1 MADGIALTPLA
12 PITGAVKMS
21 ELSNPWGLEGLS
33 VVVMGA
39 GGGGIGT
46 SISRFLGH
54 AGASVVAVDIDAEK
68 LKVCTDALAADGT
81 KHIGLI
87 ADGRDKTAVA
97 EVVDKACELAPLR
110 GSVQVAGGMWP
121 PQWAPFASDDPAF
134 DDVMALNFGSTV
146 NTVRAVGRRLVEQGN
161 GGTLCNIA
169 TTSALNGMPY
179 GSAYA
184 AAKAAV
190 LSLTRSLSIE
200 WGSRNIRINAVA
212 PGSIA
217 TPKSA
222 STRKVGDTDG
232 NDLDVIPMRR
242 RGTSDDIAKGVLFMM
257 SDMSAYVTGQVLCV
271 DGGTSVRPT
280 YNDSEELPVFV
291 HNEELRARLRDW

>member
-1 MADGIALTPLA
+1 MD
-12 PITGAVKMS
+12 
-21 ELSNPWGLEGLS
+21 ELWGLDGRA
-33 VVVMGA
+33 VIVMGA

-46 SISRFLGH
+46 AIARHLGL
-54 AGASVVAVDIDAEK
+54 AGATVVAVDIDPDK
-68 LKVCTDALAADGT
+68 LSICTEALSEADIE
-81 KHIGLI
+81 HIGLV
-87 ADGRDKTAVA
+87 ADGRDRDAVA
-97 EVVDKACELAPLR
+97 DVVERAGALAPLR

-121 PQWAPFASDDPAF
+121 PQWAPFASEDPAF

-146 NTVRAVGRRLVEQGN
+146 NTVRAVGRRLVAQGS
-161 GGTLCNIA
+161 GGSIVNIA

-190 LSLTRSLSIE
+190 LSLTRSLAVE
-200 WGSRNIRINAVA
+200 WGSRGIRVNAVA

-222 STRKVGDTDG
+222 STRSAGDTDR
-232 NDLDVIPMRR
+232 NDTDVIPMRR
-242 RGTSDDIAKGVLFMM
+242 RGTSDDIARGVLFMM
-257 SDMSAYVTGQVLCV
+257 SDMSSYVTGQVLCI

-280 YNDSEELPVFV
+280 YNDRDELPVFV
-291 HNEELRARLRDW
+291 HNEELRARLADW

>member
-1 MADGIALTPLA
+1 MGDD
-12 PITGAVKMS
+12 M
-21 ELSNPWGLEGLS
+21 WGLTGRS

-46 SISRFLGH
+46 AIARHVGA
-54 AGASVVAVDIDAEK
+54 AGATIVAVDIDADK
-68 LKVCTDALAADGT
+68 LAVCTDALAAQGT
-81 KHIGLI
+81 EHIGLV
-87 ADGRDKTAVA
+87 ADGRDGDALTGVVA
-97 EVVDKACELAPLR
+97 RAAELAPLH

-121 PQWAPFASDDPAF
+121 AQWAPFASDDPAF

-146 NTVRAVGRRLVEQGN
+146 NTVRAVGRHLVEQGQ
-161 GGTLCNIA
+161 GGSLVNIA

-190 LSLTRSLSIE
+190 LSLTRSLAIE
-200 WGSRNIRINAVA
+200 WGSRGIRVNAVA

-222 STRKVGDTDG
+222 STRKPGDTDG
-232 NDLDVIPMRR
+232 TDTDVIPMRR
-242 RGTSDDIAKGVLFMM
+242 RGTSDDIAKAVLFML
-257 SDMSAYVTGQVLCV
+257 SDLSSYVTGQVLCV
-271 DGGTSVRPT
+271 DGGSSVRPT
-280 YNDSEELPVFV
+280 YNDRDELPVFV
-291 HNEELRARLRDW
+291 HNEELRARLAQW

>member
-1 MADGIALTPLA
+1 
-12 PITGAVKMS
+12 MS
-21 ELSNPWGLEGLS
+21 ELQIDWGLEGRS
-33 VVVMGA
+33 IVIMGA

-46 SISRFLGH
+46 AIARALGR
-54 AGASVVAVDIDAEK
+54 AGATIVAADIDPDK
-68 LKVCTDALAADGT
+68 LQVCTDALTAEGSA
-81 KHIGLI
+81 HIGLI
-87 ADGRDKTAVA
+87 ADGRDRDSVA
-97 EVVDKACELAPLR
+97 EVVDHASRLAPLR
-110 GSVQVAGGMWP
+110 GSVQVAGGMWT

-146 NTVRAVGRRLVEQGN
+146 NTVRAVGRRLVEQGD
-161 GGTLCNIA
+161 GGSIVNIA

-190 LSLTRSLSIE
+190 LSLTRSLAIE
-200 WGSRNIRINAVA
+200 WGGRNIRVNAVA

-222 STRKVGDTDG
+222 STRKPGDTDG
-232 NDLDVIPMRR
+232 DDLDVIPMRR
-242 RGTSDDIAKGVLFMM
+242 RGTSDDIANGVLFMM
-257 SDMSAYVTGQVLCV
+257 SDLSSYVTGQVLCI

-280 YNDSEELPVFV
+280 YNDREELPVFV

>member
-1 MADGIALTPLA
+1 
-12 PITGAVKMS
+12 MS
-21 ELSNPWGLEGLS
+21 DTTSIWGLAGRS
-33 VVVMGA
+33 IIVMGA

-46 SISRFLGH
+46 AIARQLGA
-54 AGASVVAVDIDAEK
+54 AGARIVAADIDAEK
-68 LKVCTDALAADGT
+68 LAVCTDQLAELGVE
-81 KHIGLI
+81 HVGIV
-87 ADGRDKTAVA
+87 ADGRDREQVA
-97 EVVDKACELAPLR
+97 AVVDRACELAPLR

-146 NTVRAVGRRLVEQGN
+146 NTVRAVGRRLVAQGE
-161 GGTLCNIA
+161 GGSLVNIA

-190 LSLTRSLSIE
+190 LSLTRSLAIE
-200 WGSRNIRINAVA
+200 WGSRNIRVNAVA

-222 STRKVGDTDG
+222 STRKPGDTDRDDV
-232 NDLDVIPMRR
+232 NVIPMRR
-242 RGTSDDIAKGVLFMM
+242 RGTSDDIAQGVLFMM
-257 SDMSAYVTGQVLCV
+257 SDLSSYVTGQVLCI

-280 YNDSEELPVFV
+280 YNDVEELPVFV

>member
-1 MADGIALTPLA
+1 
-12 PITGAVKMS
+12 
-21 ELSNPWGLEGLS
+21 
-33 VVVMGA
+33 MGA

-68 LKVCTDALAADGT
+68 LKVCTDALEADGT
-81 KHIGLI
+81 THIGLI
-87 ADGRDKTAVA
+87 ADGRDKAAVA

-121 PQWAPFASDDPAF
+121 PQWSPFASDDPAF
-134 DDVMALNFGSTV
+134 DDVIALNFGSTV

-190 LSLTRSLSIE
+190 LSLTRSLAVE

-222 STRKVGDTDG
+222 STRKAGDTDR
-232 NDLDVIPMRR
+232 NDLEVIPMRR

-291 HNEELRARLRDW
+291 HNEELRARLKDW

>member
-1 MADGIALTPLA
+1 MTDANSI
-12 PITGAVKMS
+12 
-21 ELSNPWGLEGLS
+21 WGLEGRS
-33 VVVMGA
+33 IVVVGA

-46 SISRFLGH
+46 AISRHLGA
-54 AGASVVAVDIDAEK
+54 AGATIVAVDIDAEK
-68 LKVCTDALAADGT
+68 LAMCTDQLAAAG
-81 KHIGLI
+81 IAFEAMV
-87 ADGRDKTAVA
+87 ADGRDRGQVQT
-97 EVVDKACELAPLR
+97 VVDRAHELAPLR

-134 DDVMALNFGSTV
+134 DDVMDLNFGSTV
-146 NTVRAVGRRLVEQGN
+146 NTVRAVGCRLVEQGE
-161 GGTLCNIA
+161 GGTLVNIA

-190 LSLTRSLSIE
+190 LSLTRSLAIE
-200 WGSRNIRINAVA
+200 WGSRNIRVNAVA

-222 STRKVGDTDG
+222 STRKPGDTDRDDV
-232 NDLDVIPMRR
+232 NVIPMRR
-242 RGTSDDIAKGVLFMM
+242 RGTSDDIAQGVLFMM
-257 SDMSAYVTGQVLCV
+257 SDLSSYVTGQVLCI

-280 YNDSEELPVFV
+280 YNDAEELPVFV

>member
-1 MADGIALTPLA
+1 MGED
-12 PITGAVKMS
+12 M
-21 ELSNPWGLEGLS
+21 WGLAGRS
-33 VVVMGA
+33 IVVMGA

-46 SISRFLGH
+46 AIARRVGT
-54 AGASVVAVDIDAEK
+54 AGATIVAVDIDADK
-68 LKVCTDALAADGT
+68 LAVCTDALAADGVE
-81 KHIGLI
+81 HVGLL
-87 ADGRDKTAVA
+87 ADGRDRDAVA
-97 EVVDKACELAPLR
+97 GVVERAAALAPLH

-146 NTVRAVGRRLVEQGN
+146 NTVRAVGRRLVEQGQ
-161 GGTLCNIA
+161 GGSIVNIA

-190 LSLTRSLSIE
+190 LSLTRSLAVE
-200 WGSRNIRINAVA
+200 WGSRGIRVNAVA

-222 STRKVGDTDG
+222 STRKPGDTDG
-232 NDLDVIPMRR
+232 NDTDVIPMRR
-242 RGTSDDIAKGVLFMM
+242 RGTSDDIAKGVLFML
-257 SDMSAYVTGQVLCV
+257 SDMSSYVTGQVLCV
-271 DGGTSVRPT
+271 DGGSSVRPT
-280 YNDSEELPVFV
+280 YNDRDELPVFV
-291 HNEELRARLRDW
+291 HNEELRARLAQW

>member
-1 MADGIALTPLA
+1 
-12 PITGAVKMS
+12 MS
-21 ELSNPWGLEGLS
+21 ELTSPWGLNGLS
-33 VVVMGA
+33 IVVMGA

-54 AGASVVAVDIDAEK
+54 AGASIVAVDIDSEK
-68 LKVCTDALAADGT
+68 LKVCTDALLADGIT
-81 KHIGLI
+81 HIGLI
-87 ADGRDKTAVA
+87 ADGRDKDAIAGAV
-97 EVVDKACELAPLR
+97 DHACELAPLR

-121 PQWAPFASDDPAF
+121 PQWAPFASDDLAF

-146 NTVRAVGRRLVEQGN
+146 NTVRSVGRRLVEQGN
-161 GGTLCNIA
+161 GGTLVNIA
-169 TTSALNGMPY
+169 TTSALTGMPY

-190 LSLTRSLSIE
+190 LSLTRSLAIE
-200 WGSRNIRINAVA
+200 WGSRNIRVNAVA

-222 STRKVGDTDG
+222 STRKAGDTDG

-242 RGTSDDIAKGVLFMM
+242 RGTSEDIAKAVLFMM

-271 DGGTSVRPT
+271 DGGTSVRPA
-280 YNDSEELPVFV
+280 YNDREELPVFV
-291 HNEELRARLRDW
+291 HNEELRTRLANW

>member
-1 MADGIALTPLA
+1 MNDINDMGNI
-12 PITGAVKMS
+12 
-21 ELSNPWGLEGLS
+21 WGLTGS
-33 VVVMGA
+33 SIVVVGA

-46 SISRFLGH
+46 AICRQLGR
-54 AGASVVAVDIDAEK
+54 AGATIVAVDIDADK
-68 LKVCTDALAADGT
+68 LGVCTDELAALGVT
-81 KHIGLI
+81 HRGIV
-87 ADGRDKTAVA
+87 ADGRDRDAITS
-97 EVVDKACELAPLR
+97 VVDQACELAPLR

-146 NTVRAVGRRLVEQGN
+146 NTVRAVGRRLVEQGQ
-161 GGTLCNIA
+161 GGALVNIA

-190 LSLTRSLSIE
+190 LSLTRSLAVE
-200 WGSRNIRINAVA
+200 WGGRNIRINAVA

-222 STRKVGDTDG
+222 STRKPGDTDRD
-232 NDLDVIPMRR
+232 DLDVIPMRR
-242 RGTSDDIAKGVLFMM
+242 RGTGDDIANGVLFMM
-257 SDMSAYVTGQVLCV
+257 SDLASYVTGQVLCV

-280 YNDSEELPVFV
+280 YNDRDELPVFV
-291 HNEELRARLRDW
+291 HNEELRARLADW

>member
-1 MADGIALTPLA
+1 MTDANSI
-12 PITGAVKMS
+12 
-21 ELSNPWGLEGLS
+21 WGLEGRS
-33 VVVMGA
+33 IVVVGA

-46 SISRFLGH
+46 AISRHLGA
-54 AGASVVAVDIDAEK
+54 AGATIVAVDIDAEK
-68 LKVCTDALAADGT
+68 LAMCTDQLAAAGIA
-81 KHIGLI
+81 HEGIV
-87 ADGRDKTAVA
+87 ADGRDREQVRA
-97 EVVDKACELAPLR
+97 VVDRACELAPLR

-146 NTVRAVGRRLVEQGN
+146 NTVRAVGRRLVEQGE
-161 GGTLCNIA
+161 GGTLVNIA

-190 LSLTRSLSIE
+190 LSLTRSLAIE
-200 WGSRNIRINAVA
+200 WGSRNIRVNAVA

-222 STRKVGDTDG
+222 STRKPGDTDRDDV
-232 NDLDVIPMRR
+232 NVIPMRR
-242 RGTSDDIAKGVLFMM
+242 RGTSDDIAQGVLFMM
-257 SDMSAYVTGQVLCV
+257 SDLSSYVTGQVLCI

-280 YNDSEELPVFV
+280 YNDAEELPVFV

>member
-1 MADGIALTPLA
+1 MD
-12 PITGAVKMS
+12 
-21 ELSNPWGLEGLS
+21 ELWGLDGRA
-33 VVVMGA
+33 VIVMGA

-46 SISRFLGH
+46 AIARHLGL
-54 AGASVVAVDIDAEK
+54 AGATVVAVDIDPDK
-68 LKVCTDALAADGT
+68 LSICTKALSEANIE
-81 KHIGLI
+81 HIGLV
-87 ADGRDKTAVA
+87 ADGRDRDAVA
-97 EVVDKACELAPLR
+97 DVVERAGSLAPLR

-146 NTVRAVGRRLVEQGN
+146 NTVRAVGRRLVAQGS
-161 GGTLCNIA
+161 GGSIVNIA

-190 LSLTRSLSIE
+190 LSLTRSLAVE
-200 WGSRNIRINAVA
+200 WGSRGIRVNAVA

-222 STRKVGDTDG
+222 STRSAGDTDR
-232 NDLDVIPMRR
+232 NDTDVIPMRR
-242 RGTSDDIAKGVLFMM
+242 RGTSDDIARGVLFMM
-257 SDMSAYVTGQVLCV
+257 SDMSSYVTGQVLCI

-280 YNDSEELPVFV
+280 YNDRDELPVFV
-291 HNEELRARLRDW
+291 HNEELRARLADW

>member
-1 MADGIALTPLA
+1 MTDTTSI
-12 PITGAVKMS
+12 
-21 ELSNPWGLEGLS
+21 WGLTGRS
-33 VVVMGA
+33 IVVMGA

-46 SISRFLGH
+46 AIARHLGA
-54 AGASVVAVDIDAEK
+54 AGATIVAADIDAEK
-68 LKVCTDALAADGT
+68 LAMCTDQLAELGIE
-81 KHIGLI
+81 HVGIV
-87 ADGRDKTAVA
+87 ADGRDREQVA
-97 EVVDKACELAPLR
+97 AVVDRACELAPLR

-146 NTVRAVGRRLVEQGN
+146 NTVRAVGRRLVEQGD
-161 GGTLCNIA
+161 GGSLVNIA

-190 LSLTRSLSIE
+190 LSLTRSLAIE
-200 WGSRNIRINAVA
+200 WGSRNIRVNAVA

-222 STRKVGDTDG
+222 STRKPGDTDRDDV
-232 NDLDVIPMRR
+232 NVIPMRR
-242 RGTSDDIAKGVLFMM
+242 RGTSDDIAQGVLFMM
-257 SDMSAYVTGQVLCV
+257 SDLSSYVTGQVLCI

-280 YNDSEELPVFV
+280 YNDVEELPVFV

>member
-1 MADGIALTPLA
+1 MESDMTDD
-12 PITGAVKMS
+12 M
-21 ELSNPWGLEGLS
+21 WGLSGRS
-33 VVVMGA
+33 IVVVGA

-46 SISRFLGH
+46 AICRHLGRV
-54 AGASVVAVDIDAEK
+54 GATIVAVDIDADK
-68 LKVCTDALAADGT
+68 LAVCNDDLASSGVT
-81 KHIGLI
+81 HRGVI
-87 ADGRDKTAVA
+87 ADGRDRDAIA
-97 EVVDKACELAPLR
+97 AVVDLACELAPLR

-121 PQWAPFASDDPAF
+121 QQWAPFASEDPAF
-134 DDVMALNFGSTV
+134 DDVMALNFGTTV

-161 GGTLCNIA
+161 GGSLVNIA

-190 LSLTRSLSIE
+190 LSLTRSLAIE
-200 WGSRNIRINAVA
+200 WGSRDIRVNAVA

-222 STRKVGDTDG
+222 STRKPGDTDRD
-232 NDLDVIPMRR
+232 DLDVIPMRR
-242 RGTSDDIAKGVLFMM
+242 RGTSDDIAQGVLFMM

-280 YNDSEELPVFV
+280 YNDRDELPVFV
-291 HNEELRARLRDW
+291 HNEELRARLADW

>member
-1 MADGIALTPLA
+1 
-12 PITGAVKMS
+12 MS
-21 ELSNPWGLEGLS
+21 DPASNDLWGLDGLS

-46 SISRFLGH
+46 SIARALGRV
-54 AGASVVAVDIDAEK
+54 GATVVAVDIDPEK
-68 LKVCTDALAADGT
+68 LRMCTDTLAADGSA
-81 KHIGLI
+81 HVGLT
-87 ADGRDKTAVA
+87 ADGRDRDAIGA
-97 EVVDKACELAPLR
+97 VVDRACELAPLR

-134 DDVMALNFGSTV
+134 DDVMALNFGSVV

-161 GGTLCNIA
+161 GGTIVNIA

-190 LSLTRSLSIE
+190 LSLTRSLAIE
-200 WGSRNIRINAVA
+200 WGSRNIRVNAVA

-222 STRKVGDTDG
+222 STRKPGDTDG
-232 NDLDVIPMRR
+232 DDLDVIPMRR
-242 RGTSDDIAKGVLFMM
+242 RGTSDDIANGVLFMM
-257 SDMSAYVTGQVLCV
+257 SELSSYVTGQVLCI

-280 YNDSEELPVFV
+280 YNDHEELPVFV

>member
-1 MADGIALTPLA
+1 MD
-12 PITGAVKMS
+12 
-21 ELSNPWGLEGLS
+21 ELWGLDGRA
-33 VVVMGA
+33 VIVMGA

-46 SISRFLGH
+46 AIARHLGL
-54 AGASVVAVDIDAEK
+54 AGATVVAVDIDPDK
-68 LKVCTDALAADGT
+68 LSICTEALSEAGIE
-81 KHIGLI
+81 HIGLV
-87 ADGRDKTAVA
+87 ADGRDRDAVA
-97 EVVDKACELAPLR
+97 DVVERAGALAPLR

-146 NTVRAVGRRLVEQGN
+146 NTVRAVGRRLVAQGS
-161 GGTLCNIA
+161 GGSIVNIA

-190 LSLTRSLSIE
+190 LSLTRSLAVE
-200 WGSRNIRINAVA
+200 WGSRGIRVNAVA

-222 STRKVGDTDG
+222 STRSAGDTDR
-232 NDLDVIPMRR
+232 NDTDVIPMRR
-242 RGTSDDIAKGVLFMM
+242 RGTSDDIARGVLFMM
-257 SDMSAYVTGQVLCV
+257 SDMSSYVTGQVLCI

-280 YNDSEELPVFV
+280 YNDRDELPVFV
-291 HNEELRARLRDW
+291 HNEELRARLADW